1 MPAASPTPF
10 SARLVQRLANA
21 PRELKLFAIASLVMG
36 MAYSMMDSTFNNF
49 LNERF
54 ALSGFQRSFLEFPRE
69 LPGLLTVFV
78 TALLWFLCSRRLGAW
93 ALVMGVAGTL
103 LVGFAAPVYGVMV
116 AWLFIYSLGQHL
128 FMPVAAGIGMELAH
142 EGKTGQRLGQLNAV
156 RNLAAILGSFVVFV
170 GFRYLGF
177 TFQHTFILIA
187 IGLGAAAALMF
198 AMKRGRPQPAGQM
211 LKLRR
216 EYRLYYLLAVLYGSR
231 KQLFIT
237 FAPWVLVT
245 VFGQPTSTLAKLMSI
260 GGVIG
265 ILFQPFLGWM
275 IDRFGERVVLVSEA
289 VLLVF
294 VCAGYGFAKFWF
306 AENTAFL
313 IVCACYLL
321 DNMLMSVSM
330 ARSTYIK
337 KIVVDAAHLQP
348 ALTASVTIDHFF
360 SISVALLGGLVWN
373 TFGFQYV
380 FLLGAGIA
388 VMNFFAAM
396 RVRIPDRNVEA
407 PTGQIVEA
415 EAAQS

>member
-1 MPAASPTPF
+1 M
-10 SARLVQRLANA
+10 SANPSNIATRLANA

-36 MAYSMMDSTFNNF
+36 MSYSMMDSTFNNF

-93 ALVMGVAGTL
+93 SLVMGVVGTL
-103 LVGFAAPVYGVMV
+103 LVGFAAPSYWIMV
-116 AWLFIYSLGQHL
+116 VWLFIYSLGQHL

-142 EGKTGQRLGQLNAV
+142 EGKTGQRLGQLNAI
-156 RNLAAILGSFVVFV
+156 RNLAAILGSFTVFV

-177 TFQHTFILIA
+177 TFRHTFVLIA
-187 IGLGAAAALMF
+187 VGLGIAAVLMF
-198 AMKRGRPQPAGQM
+198 SMKRGRPQPAASI

-245 VFGQPTSTLAKLMSI
+245 IFQQPTSTLATLITI
-260 GGVIG
+260 GGIIG
-265 ILFQPFLGWM
+265 IMFQPLLGWM
-275 IDRFGERVVLVSEA
+275 IDHFGERVVLVSEA

-294 VCAGYGFAKFWF
+294 VCIGYGFSKFIF
-306 AENTAFL
+306 PESTAFL
-313 IVCACYLL
+313 VVCACYLL

-337 KIVVDAAHLQP
+337 KIVQDISHLQP
-348 ALTASVTIDHFF
+348 ALTASVTIDHVF
-360 SISVALLGGLVWN
+360 SISVALLGGLVWS
-373 TFGFQYV
+373 TYGFQYV
-380 FLLGAGIA
+380 FLMGALIA
-388 VMNFFAAM
+388 VINFFAAM
-396 RVRIPDRNVEA
+396 QVRVPKAAAETGVEA
-407 PTGQIVEA
+407 RPVQP
-415 EAAQS
+415 